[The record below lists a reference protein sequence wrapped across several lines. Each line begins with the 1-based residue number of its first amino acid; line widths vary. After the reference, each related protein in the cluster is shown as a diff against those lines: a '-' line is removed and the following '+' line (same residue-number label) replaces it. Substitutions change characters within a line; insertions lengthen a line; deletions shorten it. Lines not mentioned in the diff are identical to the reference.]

1 MCFSKKNNF
10 RFNSISRF
18 GLAIA
23 AFHHFYVIFVKND
36 FLFMVAGMLFV
47 QKVAFQVVIFNFHV
61 FAMYGRSVGARVNFH
76 FNIEEIQQWKVCL
89 VYSADVSFQ
98 CYRNFVIAS

>member
-1 MCFSKKNNF
+1 MCLSKKNNF

-18 GLAIA
+18 RLAVA
-23 AFHHFYVIFVKND
+23 ASYHFYVIFVKND

-89 VYSADVSFQ
+89 VYSAYVSFQ
-98 CYRNFVIAS
+98 GYRNFVIAS